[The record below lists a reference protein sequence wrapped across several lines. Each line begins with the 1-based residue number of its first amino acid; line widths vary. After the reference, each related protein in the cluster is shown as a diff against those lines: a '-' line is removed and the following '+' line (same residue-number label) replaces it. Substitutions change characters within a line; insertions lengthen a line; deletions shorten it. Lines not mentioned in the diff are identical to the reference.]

1 LSLGASDV
9 AVALALVLVLEG
21 MLPFLAP
28 SAWRNAFKKL
38 VKMSDGQLRFFGLT
52 SMIVGLIAL
61 LILP

>member
-1 LSLGASDV
+1 MGASDV

>member
-61 LILP
+61 LILS